1 VSNPLKT
8 YVEGI
13 HRELDFF
20 PAWPPNAPHALG
32 DVGLLKN
39 GQFQQL
45 TSLSNLGIDFHKK
58 AGSQAADLSI
68 TSGKSVSVQ
77 IKAKGETLQGSSLPK
92 AKAAALVE
100 FKAAGAFVFQARGP
114 VVQWIED
121 KVRLSEQILE
131 MFQSRKTDGS
141 RGWHEDWCAIT
152 EVVLVQNLT
161 VLISKSDQ
169 GMVELSA
176 EGSIPTG
183 PIPLASVGAGLKI
196 AKQSGEV
203 LTFVS
208 DQPNAPITPLYRIM
222 RVKRTFLQRILGGED
237 VGDVVR
243 GAAEGSGGL
252 PRILLEEVSEKE
264 MVPVLDSQGN
274 PTRQWKPKPKSG
286 KDAGDKNTE
295 GGSNGES
302 SKSQPK

>member
-100 FKAAGAFVFQARGP
+100 FKAAGAFVFQARGFAC
-114 VVQWIED
+114 
-121 KVRLSEQILE
+121 LSRSWRCFNPERR
-131 MFQSRKTDGS
+131 MAVADGT
-141 RGWHEDWCAIT
+141 R
-152 EVVLVQNLT
+152 
-161 VLISKSDQ
+161 
-169 GMVELSA
+169 
-176 EGSIPTG
+176 TG
-183 PIPLASVGAGLKI
+183 
-196 AKQSGEV
+196 
-203 LTFVS
+203 
-208 DQPNAPITPLYRIM
+208 APSPRSYLCRI
-222 RVKRTFLQRILGGED
+222 
-237 VGDVVR
+237 
-243 GAAEGSGGL
+243 
-252 PRILLEEVSEKE
+252 
-264 MVPVLDSQGN
+264 
-274 PTRQWKPKPKSG
+274 
-286 KDAGDKNTE
+286 
-295 GGSNGES
+295 
-302 SKSQPK
+302 